1 MKNFIC
7 EDLNHPEVDAEQS
20 FEKVIKQKSHSHCNI
35 YFTSASCQNNDMQL
49 SVHSKNQCL
58 NSNVLYDF
66 FKNDDY
72 RKLYNQVISKCK
84 SYHLWQAKNWF
95 LNELIHQKIVPKY
108 FKVQN
113 KSNNT
118 QSDAA
123 LITSLEWMQNALD
136 NNKTIEKNI
145 LQELTDRYNTL
156 IEIVPDHLKAA

>member
-72 RKLYNQVISKCK
+72 QKLYNQVISKCK

-95 LNELIHQKIVPKY
+95 L
-108 FKVQN
+108 
-113 KSNNT
+113 
-118 QSDAA
+118 
-123 LITSLEWMQNALD
+123 
-136 NNKTIEKNI
+136 
-145 LQELTDRYNTL
+145 TL
-156 IEIVPDHLKAA
+156 P

>member
-49 SVHSKNQCL
+49 SVHSKKQCL

-95 LNELIHQKIVPKY
+95 LNELIHQKIVPKGSLQ
-108 FKVQN
+108 KK
-113 KSNNT
+113 KSMEF
-118 QSDAA
+118 S
-123 LITSLEWMQNALD
+123 
-136 NNKTIEKNI
+136 I
-145 LQELTDRYNTL
+145 L
-156 IEIVPDHLKAA
+156 